1 MKKKKSDILKVR
13 REAKALKLLEKG
25 NISLSK
31 AAEIAKLDIWTFT
44 EKVKESGIV
53 WIKIKPKELEKEL
66 SKL

>member
-1 MKKKKSDILKVR
+1 
-13 REAKALKLLEKG
+13 LLEKG